1 MQNNNTTA
9 EMPKLSIDEVITEK
23 RRIQKE
29 VPLPYYVKLKNSN
42 VVCKV
47 VSRDH
52 FIKVDPDKNWWGV
65 KVAPVNSY
73 LSEIAEGTPITE
85 DEYNQ
90 AFETA
95 KTYVEQLNSDE
106 PQDRTEDE
114 NVQIDE
120 LKYGRAI

>member
-1 MQNNNTTA
+1 MQNYQSTM
-9 EMPKLSIDEVITEK
+9 ESPKLSIDEVITEK
-23 RRIQKE
+23 RRVQKE

-42 VVCKV
+42 AVCKV

-65 KVAPVNSY
+65 KVVPVNSY

-85 DEYNQ
+85 DEYNR

-106 PQDRTEDE
+106 PQDTTEDE
-114 NVQIDE
+114 NVAIDNQI
-120 LKYGRAI
+120 YGRAI